1 MTAVDVHTKSI
12 LSAFIGDA
20 QTADSILFDP
30 FFEELKDKKIN
41 KFYGDGSFDSF
52 KVYRKCIKQ
61 RINPVI
67 KPDKNAV
74 VYYNKYGLP
83 RDLRSCY
90 VSFIKINGYKE
101 WSKKFGYGKRWHNE
115 IIFSKFKRLFGDVI
129 RSHKEENI
137 RQEFTIKIRIYNALT
152 ALQCGYNIF
161 LFILVRISGQRSII
175 HNYDRYL

>member
-161 LFILVRISGQRSII
+161 LFILVRISGQRIT
-175 HNYDRYL
+175 RFRKK